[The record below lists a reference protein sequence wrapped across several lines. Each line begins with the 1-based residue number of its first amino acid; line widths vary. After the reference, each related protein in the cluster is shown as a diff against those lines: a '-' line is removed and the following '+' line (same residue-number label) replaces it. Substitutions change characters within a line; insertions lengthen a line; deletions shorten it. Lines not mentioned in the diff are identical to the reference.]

1 MHLYVDS
8 RYISPY
14 AMFVFVTL
22 HEKNKANFFDITTI
36 DLEKGEQKQGEF
48 AKLSMTQRVP
58 MYEEDGFA
66 LTESTAILEYLE
78 EKHDARQ
85 AYPLNREERA
95 RARQLQGWFRTDLQ
109 ALRKER
115 PTTGVF
121 YKLQEKPAPLSP
133 EAQADA
139 DQLFAVANHHADTLG
154 IEALCGAD
162 HACQHAAPADF
173 MQHFGQL

>member
-14 AMFVFVTL
+14 AMFEFVTL

-139 DQLFAVANHHADTLG
+139 DSSLPWP
-154 IEALCGAD
+154 ILCWCLASSFCSASSGAFWMWNW
-162 HACQHAAPADF
+162 P
-173 MQHFGQL
+173 